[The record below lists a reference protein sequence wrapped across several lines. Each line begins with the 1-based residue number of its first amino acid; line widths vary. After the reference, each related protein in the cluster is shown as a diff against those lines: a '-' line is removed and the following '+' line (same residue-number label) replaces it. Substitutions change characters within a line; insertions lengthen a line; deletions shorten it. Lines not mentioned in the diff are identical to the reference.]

1 MSSSED
7 SDDQIK
13 DLLEIKHEIQ
23 KRKTDPATSGMFV
36 SGWDDADQDIDVVKD
51 PTGYLNY

>member
-1 MSSSED
+1 MSDSEG

-23 KRKTDPATSGMFV
+23 KYKSNPATSGMFV
-36 SGWDDADQDIDVVKD
+36 SGWDDADQDVEIVEN
-51 PTGYLNY
+51 PQGM

>member
-1 MSSSED
+1 MSDSEG

-23 KRKTDPATSGMFV
+23 KCKNDPATSGMFV
-36 SGWDDADQDIDVVKD
+36 SGWDDADQDVDVVKD
-51 PTGYLNY
+51 PKGK